1 MILLERL
8 SSESLLT
15 DVLVLLLRVVSLRWE
30 AAKPLKLH
38 SSLIGASS
46 QPEWIVSIFL
56 VLAVSSVL
64 SFLQVFS
71 SVLGASEK
79 IPPIA
84 AYGEI
89 YSGPETESQIA
100 RKRVVVTRKVVPLSA
115 PKMPAST
122 PKIGGENRSRDI
134 LERAFDDGIV

>member
-56 VLAVSSVL
+56 FLA
-64 SFLQVFS
+64 FLQLCPFCKYFC

-84 AYGEI
+84 GYGEI
-89 YSGPETESQIA
+89 SSGPETESQIA

-115 PKMPAST
+115 PKMPASS
-122 PKIGGENRSRDI
+122 PKIGGEDRSRDI